1 MCVYTCYVVVSMPR
15 KKPKTSKETSLHSS
29 YLVAFFYTRTVVTM
43 GVRALTFTG
52 KALDGPV
59 LAALQQGMKV
69 LKYPKERAKELVKG
83 IPADFRIKKG

>member
-1 MCVYTCYVVVSMPR
+1 
-15 KKPKTSKETSLHSS
+15 
-29 YLVAFFYTRTVVTM
+29 M

-69 LKYPKERAKELVKG
+69 LKYPKERAKELVNG
-83 IPADFRIKKG
+83 IPADFRIARMRFEMSCVQFLDTFFLKHIWKTWVRSYLTCIHM

>member
-1 MCVYTCYVVVSMPR
+1 
-15 KKPKTSKETSLHSS
+15 
-29 YLVAFFYTRTVVTM
+29 M

-69 LKYPKERAKELVKG
+69 LKYPKERAKELVNG
-83 IPADFRIKKG
+83 IPADFRIARMRFEMSCVQFLDTFFKTYLEDMGAELPYMYTYVIYTFNPIRI